1 MRSLSLRLFQDAELL
16 PMALCCLCAVLVL
29 WLVFRYAPIRWRED
43 QKPEKKQEHLPWF
56 HGTRKASK
64 WTKKD
69 WWYVSVLTVCY
80 AIVSFW
86 QLGSTKFPSTT
97 WQPSTTPQSVVLELT
112 EDTHFDTIYAI
123 YGEGDNNSNLDTYQL
138 GFHDLQISGSEDGNH
153 WEDITVLSDGSIY
166 QYKLITGDWNYRY
179 IRITSVNKNDTLT
192 EIGFKAAGE
201 KKFLPVAVKEDEG
214 GTMEY
219 PATLLIDEQDK
230 LALDPIYL
238 NESYFDEVYHPRN
251 AWEIANGEYMYATVH
266 PLLGTCLIA
275 LSIKLF
281 GMNPLAWRIPGVL
294 FGIFLIPLFYGILK
308 RLFQKEKVAGAG
320 ALMLAC
326 DFMHLA
332 TSRIATLEPFSVFW
346 ILLMYR
352 FMIDYCYTN
361 YYDSSLKDS
370 LKTLL
375 KCGIAMGIGIAT
387 KWTACYSAIG
397 LAVLL
402 FMALGVRVHE
412 SHCAVKALAGDAS
425 KYSAEELELLQKM
438 AGNGKTYFW
447 KTIAW
452 CFLFF
457 IGIPIVI
464 YWVSYLPCKVW
475 RDGWSISNVWSQC
488 EYMYHYHINLKATH
502 PYQSTWY
509 QWLFDIRPI
518 WYFGRMD
525 AEGMYHSIS
534 CFSNPL
540 LTWAGF
546 PAILYVIKRALK
558 DRDRNAWI
566 IAAGYLSAFLPWV
579 TLVKRCVFA
588 YHFYPTSF
596 FMILAIAYCIERI
609 WKKNNSSLNLWV
621 CIFLIAV
628 AVLFVMFLPATAG
641 FGTTTAYIKFLEW
654 FPSWY
659 FG

>member
-1 MRSLSLRLFQDAELL
+1 MRSLSLRLSLRLFQDAELL
-16 PMALCCLCAVLVL
+16 PMVLCCLCAVLVL
-29 WLVFRYAPIRWRED
+29 WLVFRYAPIRWKED
-43 QKPEKKQEHLPWF
+43 QKQEKKQEHLPWF
-56 HGTRKASK
+56 HGTRKTSK

-192 EIGFKAAGE
+192 EIGFKAAVE

-266 PLLGTCLIA
+266 PLLG
-275 LSIKLF
+275 
-281 GMNPLAWRIPGVL
+281 RIPGVL

-402 FMALGVRVHE
+402 FGRRLPG
-412 SHCAVKALAGDAS
+412 AS
-425 KYSAEELELLQKM
+425 YS
-438 AGNGKTYFW
+438 
-447 KTIAW
+447 
-452 CFLFF
+452 
-457 IGIPIVI
+457 
-464 YWVSYLPCKVW
+464 S
-475 RDGWSISNVWSQC
+475 
-488 EYMYHYHINLKATH
+488 
-502 PYQSTWY
+502 
-509 QWLFDIRPI
+509 
-518 WYFGRMD
+518 
-525 AEGMYHSIS
+525 
-534 CFSNPL
+534 
-540 LTWAGF
+540 
-546 PAILYVIKRALK
+546 
-558 DRDRNAWI
+558 
-566 IAAGYLSAFLPWV
+566 SAF
-579 TLVKRCVFA
+579 R
-588 YHFYPTSF
+588 S
-596 FMILAIAYCIERI
+596 
-609 WKKNNSSLNLWV
+609 
-621 CIFLIAV
+621 
-628 AVLFVMFLPATAG
+628 
-641 FGTTTAYIKFLEW
+641 
-654 FPSWY
+654 
-659 FG
+659 